1 MGAKIRFEWMQFQ
14 KTYDSTFKSLLNNE
28 KFTDV
33 TLVCEDGGNINAHKV
48 ILSSSSQLFK
58 QILINNPEPHIYIH
72 IAEKLEVVSD
82 ILKFIYT
89 GEVVKDKNETIKF
102 ASILEELGIK
112 INDEKKKTPKEK
124 KEKED
129 SK

>member
-1 MGAKIRFEWMQFQ
+1 MGAKLRFEWMQFQ
-14 KTYDSTFKSLLNNE
+14 KTYDNTFKSLLNDE

-82 ILKFIYT
+82 ILKFIYVMT
-89 GEVVKDKNETIKF
+89 HMYKSEIMHKNQH
-102 ASILEELGIK
+102 LW
-112 INDEKKKTPKEK
+112 
-124 KEKED
+124 
-129 SK
+129 